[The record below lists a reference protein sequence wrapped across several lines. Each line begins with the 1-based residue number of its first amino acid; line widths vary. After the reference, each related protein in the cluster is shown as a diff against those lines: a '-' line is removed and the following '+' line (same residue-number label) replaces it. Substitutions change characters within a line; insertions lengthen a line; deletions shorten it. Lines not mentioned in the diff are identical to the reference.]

1 MDLACF
7 FREEVKPAMG
17 CTEPGAVAYAA
28 ATAARLLPDKARRL
42 DVELSLAMFKNG
54 RDVGIPG
61 SGGLRGS
68 RLAAAMGALAG
79 DPEKGLM
86 ALDGLPPE
94 VAREAS
100 LMVSSGAVSERVVDD
115 VPSVYVSVTVHAEQ
129 GEATAV
135 VSGRH
140 DRISRIVHN
149 GATLFEAEAFADM
162 GPVLPE
168 YLLELKEMHFE
179 QIWELAG
186 RIDEAAEQ
194 HLLAGAAMNMAL
206 ARRGLEM
213 GWGIGVGQSIA
224 ARSAGDLGALVRCM
238 TGAAADMRMAG
249 EPYPAMSSAGS
260 GNQGIT
266 ATVPL
271 AVVAEERGIPP
282 RALAEALAL
291 SHLVTGYLKAYAGPL
306 SAICGCA
313 VSAGVGA
320 AAGLV
325 RLSGGTA
332 LQAERASATLLAS
345 LMGMICDGAKN
356 ACCLKVAVAAG
367 EAYDAG
373 CMGLDD
379 KGVQH
384 PAGVVNPRLSV
395 SAKALARISRALA
408 VADKTMVSIML
419 EQEERGD
426 IDLPR
431 EL

>member
-1 MDLACF
+1 MIMDLPRF
-7 FREEVKPAMG
+7 FREEVKPALG

-28 ATAARLLPDKARRL
+28 ATAARLLRGKAQRL
-42 DVELSLAMFKNG
+42 DMELSLGMFKNG

-79 DPEKGLM
+79 DPEKGMM
-86 ALDGLPPE
+86 ALAGLPPD
-94 VAREAS
+94 VAQAAA
-100 LMVSSGAVSERVVDD
+100 LMVSTGKVNERVVDNA
-115 VPSVYVSVTVHAEQ
+115 PSVYASVTVHAED

-135 VSGRH
+135 ISGRH
-140 DRISRIVHN
+140 ERLSCVVHN
-149 GATLFEAEAFADM
+149 GKTLFEAEALQDL
-162 GPVLPE
+162 GPVLPA
-168 YLLELKEMHFE
+168 YLLELKDMRFE

-186 RIDEAAEQ
+186 QIDEATEK
-194 HLLAGAAMNMAL
+194 HLLEGAAMNMAL

-224 ARSAGDLGALVRCM
+224 AHSAGDLGALVRCM

-271 AVVAEERGIPP
+271 AVVAEARGISP
-282 RALAEALAL
+282 RRLAEALAL
-291 SHLVTGYLKAYAGPL
+291 SHLITGYLKAYAGPL
-306 SAICGCA
+306 SAVCGCA
-313 VSAGVGA
+313 VSAGGGA
-320 AAGLV
+320 AAALV
-325 RLSGGTA
+325 RLAGGTA

-356 ACCLKVAVAAG
+356 ACCLKVAAAAG

-379 KGVQH
+379 RGVQH
-384 PAGVVNPRLSV
+384 PAGVVNPKLSV
-395 SAKALARISRALA
+395 SARALARISKALTA
-408 VADKTMVSIML
+408 ADKTMVNIML
-419 EQEERGD
+419 EQEEHGT
-426 IDLPR
+426 
-431 EL
+431 E

>member
-1 MDLACF
+1 MDLAVF
-7 FREEVKPAMG
+7 FRQEVKPALG
-17 CTEPGAVAYAA
+17 CTEPGAAAYAA
-28 ATAARLLPDKARRL
+28 ATAARLLQGKPQRL
-42 DVELSLAMFKNG
+42 DMDLSLGMFKNG
-54 RDVGIPG
+54 RNVGIPG

-79 DPEKGLM
+79 DPQKGLM
-86 ALDGLPPE
+86 ALEGLPPD

-100 LMVSSGAVSERVVDD
+100 LMVSSGQVNERVVDG
-115 VPSVYVSVTVHAEQ
+115 VPSVYVGITVYAED

-135 VSGRH
+135 ISGRH
-140 DRISRIVHN
+140 DRLSRVVHN
-149 GATLFEAEAFADM
+149 GRTLFEFEAEALQELEPA
-162 GPVLPE
+162 LPE
-168 YLLELKEMHFE
+168 YLSELKQMRFA
-179 QIWELAG
+179 QLWELAG
-186 RIDEAAEQ
+186 QIDDATEK
-194 HLLAGAAMNMAL
+194 HLLEGAEMNMAL

-213 GWGIGVGQSIA
+213 GWGIGVGKSIA
-224 ARSAGDLGALVRCM
+224 AHSADDLGALVRCM
-238 TGAAADMRMAG
+238 TGAAADMRMGG

-271 AVVAEERGIPP
+271 AVFAEMRGIPP
-282 RALAEALAL
+282 RELAEALAL
-291 SHLVTGYLKAYAGPL
+291 SHLVTGYLKAYVGPL

-332 LQAERASATLLAS
+332 LQAERAAATLLAS

-373 CMGLDD
+373 CMCLDNR
-379 KGVQH
+379 GVQH
-384 PAGVVNPRLSV
+384 PAGVVSPRLSV
-395 SAKALARISRALA
+395 SAGALARISRALSA
-408 VADKTMVSIML
+408 ADKTMISIML
-419 EQEERGD
+419 EQEEDG
-426 IDLPR
+426 
-431 EL
+431 

>member
-1 MDLACF
+1 MDLAFF

-28 ATAARLLPDKARRL
+28 ATAARLLRGKAQRV
-42 DVELSLAMFKNG
+42 DMDLSLGMFKNG

-79 DPEKGLM
+79 EPEKGLM
-86 ALDGLPPE
+86 ALEGLPPDI
-94 VAREAS
+94 AQEAAF
-100 LMVSSGAVSERVVDD
+100 MVSSGKVNEHVVDG
-115 VPSVYVSVTVHAEQ
+115 VPSIYASLTVYTEHN
-129 GEATAV
+129 EATAV
-135 VSGRH
+135 ISGRH

-149 GATLFEAEAFADM
+149 GSVIFEAETPKDPNPAQ
-162 GPVLPE
+162 LPD
-168 YLLELKEMHFE
+168 YLLELKDMSFE
-179 QIWELAG
+179 HIWELAG
-186 RIDEAAEQ
+186 LIDEATAK
-194 HLLAGAAMNMAL
+194 HLIEGAAMNMAL
-206 ARRGLEM
+206 AHRGLEM
-213 GWGIGVGQSIA
+213 GWGIGVGPSIA
-224 ARSAGDLGALVRCM
+224 SRSMGDLGALVRCM
-238 TGAAADMRMAG
+238 TGAAADMRMGG

-271 AVVAEERGIPP
+271 AVMAEARKIAP
-282 RALAEALAL
+282 REFAEALAL
-291 SHLVTGYLKAYAGPL
+291 SHLVTGYLKAYVGPL

-320 AAGLV
+320 SAGLV
-325 RLSGGTA
+325 RLSGGTV

-373 CMGLDD
+373 CMALDG

-384 PAGVVNPRLSV
+384 PAGVVSPKLSD
-395 SAKALARISRALA
+395 SARALARISQAISA
-408 VADKTMVSIML
+408 ADKTMVSIML
-419 EQEERGD
+419 EQEKHGSVQ
-426 IDLPR
+426 P
-431 EL
+431 

>member
-1 MDLACF
+1 MDLAYF

-28 ATAARLLPDKARRL
+28 ATAARLLGGKAQRL
-42 DVELSLAMFKNG
+42 DMDLSLGMFKNG

-61 SGGLRGS
+61 SEGLRGS
-68 RLAAAMGALAG
+68 RLSAAMGALAG

-86 ALDGLPPE
+86 ALAGLSPE
-94 VAREAS
+94 IAREAS
-100 LMVSSGAVSERVVDD
+100 LMVASGNVHERVVDN
-115 VPSVYVSVTVHAEQ
+115 VSSVYVSVTVYTEH

-135 VSGRH
+135 ISGRH

-149 GATLFEAEAFADM
+149 GKALFEAEPLKDLE
-162 GPVLPE
+162 PVLPG

-179 QIWELAG
+179 HIWELAG
-186 RIDEAAEQ
+186 QIDEATEK
-194 HLLAGAAMNMAL
+194 HLLEGAAMNMTL
-206 ARRGLEM
+206 ARRGLEV
-213 GWGIGVGQSIA
+213 GWGIGVGPSIA
-224 ARSAGDLGALVRCM
+224 AHSSGDLGALVRCM

-271 AVVAEERGIPP
+271 AVVAEARGLPP
-282 RALAEALAL
+282 RELAEALAL
-291 SHLVTGYLKAYAGPL
+291 SHLITGYLKAYAGPL

-320 AAGLV
+320 SAGLV

-395 SAKALARISRALA
+395 SAKALARISKALSA
-408 VADKTMVSIML
+408 ADKTMVSIML
-419 EQEERGD
+419 EQEEQGVD
-426 IDLPR
+426 HC
-431 EL
+431 

>member
-1 MDLACF
+1 MDLTRF
-7 FREEVKPAMG
+7 FREEVKPALG

-28 ATAARLLPDKARRL
+28 AVAARLLQGKAQRL
-42 DVELSLAMFKNG
+42 DMVLSLGMFKNG

-86 ALDGLPPE
+86 ALDGLPQDL
-94 VAREAS
+94 AREAA
-100 LMVSSGAVSERVVDD
+100 LMVASGKVSERVVDG
-115 VPSVYVSVTVHAEQ
+115 VPPVYACITVYTEHE
-129 GEATAV
+129 EAAAV
-135 VSGRH
+135 ISGRH
-140 DRISRIVHN
+140 DRLSRIVHN
-149 GATLFEAEAFADM
+149 GRTLFEAETTEDPAP
-162 GPVLPE
+162 GLPD
-168 YLLELKEMHFE
+168 YLLELKEMHFA

-186 RIDEAAEQ
+186 LIDEATEK
-194 HLLAGAAMNMAL
+194 HLLEGAAMNMAL
-206 ARRGLEM
+206 ARRGLET
-213 GWGIGVGQSIA
+213 GWGIGVGRSIA

-271 AVVAEERGIPP
+271 AVVAEARGAPP
-282 RALAEALAL
+282 RELAEALAL

-306 SAICGCA
+306 AAICGCA
-313 VSAGVGA
+313 VSAGGGA
-320 AAGLV
+320 SAGLV

-332 LQAERASATLLAS
+332 LQAERAAATLLAS

-395 SAKALARISRALA
+395 SARALGRISKALTA
-408 VADKTMVSIML
+408 ADKTMISIML
-419 EQEERGD
+419 EQEEQDG
-426 IDLPR
+426 
-431 EL
+431 

>member
-1 MDLACF
+1 MDAAHF
-7 FREEVKPAMG
+7 FREEVKPALG

-28 ATAARLLPDKARRL
+28 ATAARLLPGKVRRL
-42 DVELSLAMFKNG
+42 DMDLSLGMFKNG

-68 RLAAAMGALAG
+68 RLAGAMGALGG

-86 ALDGLPPE
+86 ALEGLSPDLAQE
-94 VAREAS
+94 AARMVA
-100 LMVSSGAVSERVVDD
+100 SGNVSERVVDD
-115 VPSVYVSVTVHAEQ
+115 VPAVYVGVTVLSDH
-129 GEATAV
+129 GEATV
-135 VSGRH
+135 VISGRH
-140 DRISRIVHN
+140 DRISLIVHN
-149 GATLFEAEAFADM
+149 GKVVFEAEALKDL
-162 GPVLPE
+162 GPALPE

-186 RIDEAAEQ
+186 RIDEATEK

-224 ARSAGDLGALVRCM
+224 ARSGGDLGALVRCM

-271 AVVAEERGIPP
+271 AVVAEARGIPP

-291 SHLVTGYLKAYAGPL
+291 SHLVTGYLKAYVGPL

-373 CMGLDD
+373 GMGLDD

-384 PAGVVNPRLSV
+384 PAGVVNPRLAV
-395 SAKALARISRALA
+395 SAKALARISKALA
-408 VADKTMVSIML
+408 SADKTMISIML
-419 EQEERGD
+419 EQEEADGM
-426 IDLPR
+426 

>member
-1 MDLACF
+1 MDLHQF

-28 ATAARLLPDKARRL
+28 AVAARLLQGKAQRL
-42 DVELSLAMFKNG
+42 DMVLSLGMFKNG

-79 DPEKGLM
+79 DPDKGLM
-86 ALDGLPPE
+86 ALEGLSPE

-100 LMVSSGAVSERVVDD
+100 RMVASGKVGERVADEA
-115 VPSVYVSVTVHAEQ
+115 PSVYAAITVHAED

-135 VSGRH
+135 ISGRH

-149 GATLFEAEAFADM
+149 GKPLFESETLKASD
-162 GPVLPE
+162 PVLPG
-168 YLLELKEMHFE
+168 YLLELKDMSFE

-186 RIDEAAEQ
+186 HIDNDLEK
-194 HLLAGAAMNMAL
+194 HLLEGAAMNMTL

-213 GWGIGVGQSIA
+213 GWGIGIGQSIA

-271 AVVAEERGIPP
+271 AVVAEAHKAAP
-282 RALAEALAL
+282 RDLAEALAL

-332 LQAERASATLLAS
+332 LQAERAAATLLAS

-395 SAKALARISRALA
+395 SARSLARISKALA
-408 VADKTMVSIML
+408 AVDKTMVSIML
-419 EQEERGD
+419 EQEE
-426 IDLPR
+426 
-431 EL
+431 

>member
-1 MDLACF
+1 MDLTLF
-7 FREEVKPAMG
+7 FRNEVKPAMG

-28 ATAARLLPDKARRL
+28 ATAARLLQGKVQRL
-42 DVELSLAMFKNG
+42 EMDLSLGMFKNG

-79 DPEKGLM
+79 NPEKGLM
-86 ALDGLPPE
+86 ALEGLPPDI
-94 VAREAS
+94 AQEAS
-100 LMVSSGAVSERVVDD
+100 HMVQTGKVNERVVDN
-115 VPSVYVSVTVHAEQ
+115 VPPVYAGITVYAED
-129 GEATAV
+129 GAATAV
-135 VSGRH
+135 ISGRH
-140 DRISRIVHN
+140 DRISRITHN
-149 GATLFEAEAFADM
+149 GSLLFEAEALTDLE
-162 GPVLPE
+162 PVLPD
-168 YLLELKEMHFE
+168 YLLELKKMGFE
-179 QIWELAG
+179 DIWELAS
-186 RIDEAAEQ
+186 RIDEATEKY
-194 HLLAGAAMNMAL
+194 LLEGAAMNMAL

-224 ARSAGDLGALVRCM
+224 AHSSGDLGALVRCM

-271 AVVAEERGIPP
+271 AVVAEARGISP

-291 SHLVTGYLKAYAGPL
+291 SHLITGYLKAYAGSL

-320 AAGLV
+320 SAGLV
-325 RLSGGTA
+325 RLAGGTA

-384 PAGVVNPRLSV
+384 PAGVVSPRLSV
-395 SAKALARISRALA
+395 SARALGRISKALSA
-408 VADKTMVSIML
+408 ADKTMVSIML
-419 EQEERGD
+419 EQEEHAAD
-426 IDLPR
+426 AP
-431 EL
+431 

>member
-1 MDLACF
+1 MDLARF
-7 FREEVKPAMG
+7 FRDEVKPAMG

-28 ATAARLLPDKARRL
+28 ATAARLLQDEPLRL
-42 DVELSLAMFKNG
+42 DMDLSLSMFKNG

-86 ALDGLPPE
+86 ALDGLPPD
-94 VAREAS
+94 VAQAAA
-100 LMVSSGAVSERVVDD
+100 LMVSSGKVNERVVDD
-115 VPSVYVSVTVHAEQ
+115 VPSVYVSITVHTEH

-135 VSGRH
+135 ISGRH
-140 DRISRIVHN
+140 DRLSRVVHN
-149 GATLFEAEAFADM
+149 GKALFEAEALKDLE
-162 GPVLPE
+162 PVLPD
-168 YLLELKEMHFE
+168 YLLELKAMHFE

-186 RIDEAAEQ
+186 QIDEPTEK
-194 HLLAGAAMNMAL
+194 HLLEGATMNMAL

-224 ARSAGDLGALVRCM
+224 THSAGDLGALVRCM

-271 AVVAEERGIPP
+271 AVVAEARGVPP
-282 RALAEALAL
+282 RILAEALAL

-320 AAGLV
+320 SAGLV

-332 LQAERASATLLAS
+332 LQAERAAATLLAS

-379 KGVQH
+379 RGVQC
-384 PAGVVNPRLSV
+384 PAGVVSPRLSV
-395 SAKALARISRALA
+395 SARSLARISKALSA
-408 VADKTMVSIML
+408 ADKTMVSIML
-419 EQEERGD
+419 EQEEHGG
-426 IDLPR
+426 
-431 EL
+431 

>member
-1 MDLACF
+1 M
-7 FREEVKPAMG
+7 
-17 CTEPGAVAYAA
+17 
-28 ATAARLLPDKARRL
+28 
-42 DVELSLAMFKNG
+42 ELSLGMLKNG

-86 ALDGLPPE
+86 ALEGLPPE
-94 VAREAS
+94 IAHEAS
-100 LMVSSGAVSERVVDD
+100 LMVLAGKVNERVVDN
-115 VPSVYVSVTVHAEQ
+115 VPSVYACITVHTEND
-129 GEATAV
+129 EATAV
-135 VSGRH
+135 ISGRH

-149 GATLFEAEAFADM
+149 GKLLFEAEALKDLE
-162 GPVLPE
+162 PTLPD
-168 YLLELKEMHFE
+168 YLLELKKMRFE
-179 QIWELAG
+179 HIWELAG
-186 RIDEAAEQ
+186 QIDAATEK

-224 ARSAGDLGALVRCM
+224 AHSTGDLGALVRCM

-271 AVVAEERGIPP
+271 AVVAEARKIPP
-282 RALAEALAL
+282 RRLAEALAL
-291 SHLVTGYLKAYAGPL
+291 SHLITGYLKAYAGPL

-320 AAGLV
+320 SAGLV

-384 PAGVVNPRLSV
+384 PAGVVNPKLSV
-395 SAKALARISRALA
+395 SAKALARISKALSA
-408 VADKTMVSIML
+408 ADKTMVSIML
-419 EQEERGD
+419 EREEGD
-426 IDLPR
+426 DAD
-431 EL
+431 

>member
-1 MDLACF
+1 
-7 FREEVKPAMG
+7 
-17 CTEPGAVAYAA
+17 
-28 ATAARLLPDKARRL
+28 
-42 DVELSLAMFKNG
+42 
-54 RDVGIPG
+54 
-61 SGGLRGS
+61 
-68 RLAAAMGALAG
+68 
-79 DPEKGLM
+79 
-86 ALDGLPPE
+86 
-94 VAREAS
+94 
-100 LMVSSGAVSERVVDD
+100 
-115 VPSVYVSVTVHAEQ
+115 VPSVYVSVTVYAED

-135 VSGRH
+135 ISGRH
-140 DRISRIVHN
+140 DRLSRVVHN
-149 GATLFEAEAFADM
+149 GKVLCEAEALKDL

-168 YLLELKEMHFE
+168 YLLELKEMRFE

-186 RIDEAAEQ
+186 QIDAATEK
-194 HLLAGAAMNMAL
+194 HLREGAAMNMAL

-271 AVVAEERGIPP
+271 AGVAEARNAAP
-282 RALAEALAL
+282 RELAEALAL
-291 SHLVTGYLKAYAGPL
+291 SHLITGSLKAYAGPL

-332 LQAERASATLLAS
+332 LQAERAAATLLAS

-373 CMGLDD
+373 CMGLDN

-384 PAGVVNPRLSV
+384 PAGVVSPRLSV
-395 SAKALARISRALA
+395 SARALARISKALA
-408 VADKTMVSIML
+408 AADKTMVSIML
-419 EQEERGD
+419 EQEEQG
-426 IDLPR
+426 
-431 EL
+431 E

>member
-1 MDLACF
+1 MDLTRF
-7 FREEVKPAMG
+7 FREEVKPALG

-28 ATAARLLPDKARRL
+28 ATAARLLPGKVLRL
-42 DVELSLAMFKNG
+42 DMDLSLGMFKNG

-86 ALDGLPPE
+86 ALEGLSQA
-94 VAREAS
+94 VAQEAS
-100 LMVSSGAVSERVVDD
+100 RMVASGKVRERVVDD
-115 VPSVYVSVTVHAEQ
+115 VPSVYVGVTAYTEHD
-129 GEATAV
+129 EATTV
-135 VSGRH
+135 ISGRH

-149 GATLFEAEAFADM
+149 GKAVFEAEALMDLE
-162 GPVLPE
+162 PVLPD

-224 ARSAGDLGALVRCM
+224 ARSGGDLGALVRCM

-271 AVVAEERGIPP
+271 AVVAEARGIPP
-282 RALAEALAL
+282 RALAEAVAL

-306 SAICGCA
+306 SSICGCA

-332 LQAERASATLLAS
+332 FQAERASATLLAS

-373 CMGLDD
+373 GMGLDD

-384 PAGVVNPRLSV
+384 PAGVVNPRLAV
-395 SAKALARISRALA
+395 SARALARISKALA
-408 VADKTMVSIML
+408 SADKTMVSIML
-419 EQEERGD
+419 EQEEADG
-426 IDLPR
+426 IALSR